1 MKQKLIYYLNSF
13 LIYSII
19 GFLIESSLKY
29 FFLKDMNNGILYGP
43 WIPVYGIGC
52 VFIILI
58 MRFVFNRIKVNRFF
72 KIVLVFLLSA
82 VILTLIELLGGL
94 LIEAIFHKVFW
105 NYSDMKFNI
114 GPYISLEMAFLW
126 GLMSLVLIYLIK
138 PIVDKIIKKIPS
150 IITYLV
156 FVSFIVDLIFTCLLK

>member
-1 MKQKLIYYLNSF
+1 
-13 LIYSII
+13 
-19 GFLIESSLKY
+19 
-29 FFLKDMNNGILYGP
+29 
-43 WIPVYGIGC
+43 
-52 VFIILI
+52 